1 MSIDHIISEI
11 YNLRIEE
18 VISIGEST
26 TLLDYKPQFMG
37 SLHIVGNRS
46 QTRTSFRFYLDKV
59 LECN

>member
-37 SLHIVGNRS
+37 SLHIVDNRS
-46 QTRTSFRFYLDKV
+46 QTQTLFRFYLDKV
-59 LECN
+59 LKCN